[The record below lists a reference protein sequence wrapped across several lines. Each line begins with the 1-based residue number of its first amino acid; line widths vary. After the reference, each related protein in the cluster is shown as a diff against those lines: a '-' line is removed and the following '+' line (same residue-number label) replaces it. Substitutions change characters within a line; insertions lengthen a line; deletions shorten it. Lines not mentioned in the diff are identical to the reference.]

1 MRYRIMCSNVPV
13 CSYQESFTTNYII
26 NTDNKECPECQSK
39 LSCNEDGITNKGGN
53 SSASL
58 VSGVGCITNKIPS
71 DFKDLLKSIK
81 KGSPGC
87 NMDKY

>member
-1 MRYRIMCSNVPV
+1 MRYRIMCSNVPE

-39 LSCNEDGITNKGGN
+39 LSCNEDGITNKNGN
-53 SSASL
+53 SSPAL

-71 DFKDLLKSIK
+71 GFKDLFKVIK